1 MNLIFQKQKLV
12 YDGTIDRYFRILQRL
27 NDALIIK
34 KSNTIENKY
43 SFLAALDYIDNI
55 ENQSDELKYLLDVI
69 IGYYII
75 FILQ

>member
-12 YDGTIDRYFRILQRL
+12 YDGTIERYFKILQRL

-43 SFLAALDYIDNI
+43 SFLAALDYIDTI
-55 ENQSDELKYLLDVI
+55 ENQSDELKYLLDVRI
-69 IGYYII
+69 CYCII
-75 FILQ
+75 FILE